1 MRFAAGQHRGCTKL
15 CPRIRMIGKAGWL
28 LAAVMLTRA
37 LSAQPSDGL
46 TIRSVQQDSSGVNIQ
61 FAPGVLRIQP
71 CTPNMARVIFSLSP
85 AIPDLSNPYMQH
97 ASCTMVPFHLQD
109 DPKAIVITM
118 PDLTVAVSRKSGAV
132 SFRTPEG
139 KELLRESDFPMPRQ
153 IKPVTTDGLATNRA
167 SVWFAL
173 TPEERFYGLGQ
184 HQNGLLNQRS
194 LEMELSQ
201 DNTNISIP
209 FFLSSKGYG
218 IFWNNA
224 SVTRWNNRFQ
234 PVLAMS
240 SNVAGAIDYFFV
252 NGPSFDTII
261 AAYRRLTGDAQLFPL
276 WAYGYWQCKLWYSTQ
291 PELLGVAEK
300 YRQLHIPLDNI
311 VLDEGWETVLGSRAF
326 IPAFP
331 DPAAMVRTLHDEHI
345 HLMVSIW
352 PIFQPGSA
360 NYDEMQKKG
369 LFIGPG
375 VNQLPDFVS
384 GSRLYDPFSNEGRET
399 YWRQASKALY
409 DIGVDAFWLDSTE
422 PSDAYG
428 EEHGSLL
435 AGAHTAMGNGSRYAN
450 LFPFLTT
457 QAIYDGQRTATDR
470 KRVFI
475 LTRSAFAGMQHHAAV
490 AWSGDIATNFITL
503 KREIPAGLN
512 YSMTGLPY
520 WTTDIGGFLG
530 GDTTDPAYQEL
541 FVRWF
546 QYGAFCPIFRAHG
559 TRVNHQNELWSYGP
573 EAQKILTLYDRLRY
587 RLLPYIYTLGA
598 RTTFESYTPMRAL
611 PFDFR
616 EDPKALDI
624 SDEFMLGPSL
634 LVAPVTDAGAASRH
648 VYLPQ
653 GADWYDFWT
662 GQRTGGGQEIQRAT
676 PLDVMPLYVR
686 AGSIVPMGP
695 ESEYSDQHP
704 DSPIELRIYPGS
716 DGTFRLYE
724 DDGVSYDYEK
734 KLCAW
739 IGMHWDDKAR
749 TLTLEPREG
758 SFPGMKAHREF
769 SIVLVDPQHGTGETA
784 SSEGRTIDYDGSAQE
799 VHF

>member
-1 MRFAAGQHRGCTKL
+1 MKLTAEQEISRRIFGVNFRGGRLLFAA
-15 CPRIRMIGKAGWL
+15 L
-28 LAAVMLTRA
+28 LFVHAMRA
-37 LSAQPSDGL
+37 EPSDGW
-46 TIRSVQQDSSGVNIQ
+46 TIRQVQQDSSGVSIR
-61 FAPGVLRIQP
+61 FAQGLLRVLP
-71 CTPNMARVIFSLSP
+71 CTANMARITFSAGPSV
-85 AIPDLSNPYMQH
+85 PDLSSPYMQRT
-97 ASCTMVPFHLQD
+97 ACPGVSFHMQD
-109 DPKAIVITM
+109 DAKAVVITM
-118 PDLTVAVSRKSGAV
+118 PELTVSVSRKSGAV
-132 SFRTPEG
+132 SFLTPNGE
-139 KELLRESDFPMPRQ
+139 ELLHESNFPMPRQ
-153 IKPVTTDGLATNRA
+153 ITPVVTDGLPTNRA

-173 TPEERFYGLGQ
+173 TPGERFYGLGQ
-184 HQNGLLNQRS
+184 HQNGLLNQRN

-218 IFWNNA
+218 VFWNNS

-234 PVLAMS
+234 PVLAVS
-240 SNVAGAIDYFFV
+240 SNVAKAIDYFFV
-252 NGPSFDTII
+252 NGPSFDSII
-261 AAYRRLTGDAQLFPL
+261 AAYRKLTGDAPIFPL
-276 WAYGYWQCKLWYSTQ
+276 WAYGYWQCKLWYSSQ
-291 PELLGVAEK
+291 QELLGVAEK

-311 VLDEGWETVLGSRAF
+311 VLDEGWEKVLGSHLF
-326 IPAFP
+326 VPSFH
-331 DPAAMVRTLHDEHI
+331 DPAGMVRALHDEHV

-352 PIFQPGSA
+352 PVYQQGSA
-360 NYDEMQKKG
+360 NYDQMLKSG
-369 LFIGPG
+369 LFIGQG
-375 VNQLPDFVS
+375 VNQLPRYVP
-384 GSRLYDPFSNEGRET
+384 GSRVYDPFGTQGRDV
-399 YWRQASKALY
+399 YWKQARKALY

-435 AGAHTAMGNGSRYAN
+435 AGAHTAVGNGSRYAN
-450 LFPFLTT
+450 LYPFMTT
-457 QAIYDGQRTATDR
+457 QAIYDGQRAETDR

-475 LTRSAFAGMQHHAAV
+475 LTRSAFAGMQHHAAT

-530 GDTTDPAYQEL
+530 GNTTDPEYQEV

-559 TRVNHQNELWSYGP
+559 SRANNQNELWSYGP
-573 EAQKILTLYDRLRY
+573 EAQRILTLYDRLRY

-624 SDEFMLGPSL
+624 NDEFLFGPSV

-648 VYLPQ
+648 VYLPA
-653 GADWYDFWT
+653 GTDWYDFWT
-662 GQRTGGGQEIQRAT
+662 GQRTVGGQEVERAT

-704 DSPIELRIYPGS
+704 DGQIELRIYPGS
-716 DGTFRLYE
+716 DGSFRLYE

-734 KLCAW
+734 KICAW
-739 IGMHWDDKAR
+739 IGMHWDDKNRMLTFDAR
-749 TLTLEPREG
+749 VG
-758 SFPGMKAHREF
+758 SYPGMKAHREF
-769 SIVLVDPQHGTGETA
+769 SVVLVDPRHGTGEA
-784 SSEGRTIDYDGSAQE
+784 ASEGRTVDYDGTAQE